1 MTLEGWRR
9 TSLRGGRAARAA
21 ALAAMVLS
29 LGACASQAPV
39 AAQEAPGTRV
49 VLRSIPRHTQ
59 FAPLTEWVYLWDRPG
74 GPSARAVA
82 PLTEWVYLWDR
93 PGGPSARAVRVAR
106 VPSGT
111 LGLMVENE
119 PPRSFASDFLDAIGA
134 DNTARLPVGWVKV
147 ATSRG
152 DGWVRLEFVELR

>member
-59 FAPLTEWVYLWDRPG
+59 F
-74 GPSARAVA
+74 A

>member
-39 AAQEAPGTRV
+39 AAQETPGTRV

-59 FAPLTEWVYLWDRPG
+59 F
-74 GPSARAVA
+74 A